1 MRGFKSPSL
10 RHQPVGIPTGFHF
23 IEKVILRT
31 VENDL
36 DPDRLAYTADNLYDI
51 INDKI
56 GKLQRASGT
65 SAVRTQYSEA
75 LNQ

>member
-56 GKLQRASGT
+56 GKLQREHPEPEPYEHST
-65 SAVRTQYSEA
+65 EIIR
-75 LNQ
+75 